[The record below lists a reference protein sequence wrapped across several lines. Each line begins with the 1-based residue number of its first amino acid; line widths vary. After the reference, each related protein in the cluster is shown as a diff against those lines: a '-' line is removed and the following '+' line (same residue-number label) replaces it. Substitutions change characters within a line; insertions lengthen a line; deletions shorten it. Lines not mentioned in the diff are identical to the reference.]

1 MLTLYFGGAE
11 IPGWRK
17 LLADQG
23 VTHVSMSFVGLLRRT
38 RLVRP
43 WRIDDK
49 FPEDMAVFLDSG
61 GYTLNRNPEK
71 YTVEDLHELAH
82 KYRDFVET
90 NYDRIE
96 MVTEFDALV
105 LGQDWIERERSS
117 FWEGL
122 GDKWWP
128 IWHAE
133 TGIAELER
141 LAATYGRV
149 GVPQTSVG
157 GRDIIPVL
165 NRLARDGV
173 RLHGVA
179 MTKTTLLEEVAFSSV
194 ASTSWLSPAQYGD
207 TQIWTGTELK
217 RYPRK
222 YKDQGRKRHRQYLA
236 QQGFDTDAIEADDHI
251 ELLKVAIWSWQQ
263 YVSNLNRGGVVSISP
278 DWHNPENREN
288 CLAEVDTR
296 SSETGTEV
304 STRRPFPRERRQ
316 LLPGVV
322 LDVVTRP
329 ELGED
334 GQTVDREEHRVG
346 VDRIALR
353 QCDSCYISSRCPAFV
368 PHAQCGYEIPVQ
380 LKTRDQLDAARRAVL
395 AMQLQRVMFMRL
407 IEETEGGYSDPN
419 LTKEIELF
427 NRMAS
432 QLSEEDA
439 ESVSISIRARAR
451 ADAETGMIG
460 RLFGRE
466 AAEQARA
473 LPQPVQSDDV
483 IQHMGIVD
491 ADVIAA
497 DD

>member
-17 LLADQG
+17 FLADQG

-43 WRIDDK
+43 WLIDEK
-49 FPEDMAVFLDSG
+49 FPEDMAIFLDSG
-61 GYTLNRNPEK
+61 GYTLNKNPEK
-71 YTVEDLHELAH
+71 YTIEELHEMAH
-82 KYRDFVET
+82 KYRDFVEM
-90 NYDRIE
+90 NYDRLE
-96 MVTEFDALV
+96 MVSEFDALV
-105 LGQDWIERERSS
+105 LGQEWIQRERAS

-122 GDKWWP
+122 GDKWLP

-179 MTKTTLLEEVAFSSV
+179 MTKTTLLEEVAFDSV

-207 TQIWTGTELK
+207 TQIWTGHELK

-222 YKDQGRKRHRQYLA
+222 YKEQGRKRHRQHLA
-236 QQGFDTDAIEADDHI
+236 SQGFDTEAIEADDHN
-251 ELLKVAIWSWQQ
+251 EVLRVAVWSWQQ
-263 YVSNLNRGGVVSISP
+263 YIAHLNRGGVVSTLRNR
-278 DWHNPENREN
+278 DNTENREN
-288 CLAEVDTR
+288 ERAEVDTQV
-296 SSETGTEV
+296 SETSTEV
-304 STRRPFPRERRQ
+304 STRNPFPRERRQ

-322 LDVVTRP
+322 LDVVSRS

-334 GQTVDREEHRVG
+334 GKPVQREERRVG

-353 QCDSCYISSRCPAFV
+353 QCDSCYIASRCPAFV
-368 PHAQCGYEIPVQ
+368 PHAECGYEIPVQ
-380 LKTRDQLDAARRAVL
+380 IKTREQLDAARRAVL
-395 AMQLQRVMFMRL
+395 AMQLQRVMYMRL
-407 IEETEGGYSDPN
+407 VEELEGGYSDPN
-419 LTKEIELF
+419 LSKEIDLF
-427 NRMAS
+427 NRMAT

-439 ESVSISIRARAR
+439 ESVSISIKARAR
-451 ADAETGMIG
+451 SDGETGMIG

-466 AAEQARA
+466 AAEQIHA
-473 LPQPVQSDDV
+473 LPETVESDDLL
-483 IQHMGIVD
+483 QHMGVVD
-491 ADVIAA
+491 AEVVDR
-497 DD
+497 